1 MLTEVTFTQLLQ
13 INDSSSPSAP
23 EYQDE
28 LMPKCIEI
36 MGDLSFL
43 LGSMV
48 MQPIARIAI
57 PEYLL
62 QPLWRPEKS
71 PLLSKVIMNY
81 TRAARQMMANGTP
94 IENIIG
100 PDFVSVD
107 LFFRDSQTK
116 DSLSVTTWAYELTKR
131 FSMVEDRI
139 RLALVFLFV
148 RLMKVRSG

>member
-1 MLTEVTFTQLLQ
+1 
-13 INDSSSPSAP
+13 
-23 EYQDE
+23 
-28 LMPKCIEI
+28 
-36 MGDLSFL
+36 
-43 LGSMV
+43 

-71 PLLSKVIMNY
+71 PLSKLIMNY

-94 IENIIG
+94 IENIIS

-116 DSLSVTTWAYELTKR
+116 DSLSVTTWACELTKR
-131 FSMVEDRI
+131 FSMIDDRI
-139 RLALVFLFV
+139 RLAMVFLFV